1 MTRNDVDSK
10 PEIVSPATRISAP
23 TTTFSPNASIL
34 DLILKLRS
42 CFQLKDSEE
51 VANILQCRED
61 KLKQNITDL
70 KNREDKLNMH
80 NIELKSQLQALI
92 EKCASLETRRE
103 KFAGEKGEIESEL
116 KKYKVECEGY
126 KDKNHLVKYELEK
139 VRLDLKMLKE
149 REEMS
154 VERYERRIVELEK
167 EGKEERERLHVEVV
181 KLREEL
187 ENERVKG
194 REELEKERVKGREE
208 LDKERVK
215 GREEVEKVRGEVAGL
230 IEGKRKAEESARCW
244 KMRYEKCYPRVVKLE
259 EELLVMLGNDP
270 VLGKAVEKWIRSPP
284 VINTKSGNPELVERK
299 KQSNVS
305 KCNENT
311 HASPCVASSA
321 DLPMVDIIGPAET
334 AGPNS
339 SIMARAK
346 RRPTQDQEVIKIDDS
361 DDESPIVETASASKT
376 DKGYGRSFEKD
387 PVSQSISKGKHL
399 SVCTQNYG
407 DADGR
412 NKNKK
417 RKLDSPFPDKAEN
430 SSDSSDESITT
441 VAIEKLLS
449 KIPKNKPFNFDV
461 DMLAAFDKDDELCL
475 HAVCALHRLEKCDK
489 LPQSQGFSAIDATRG
504 SHLAK
509 FLTNGDPKGKLQKS
523 VDELQQYDSKGIDE
537 CRKLARNYYRQL
549 FQMYKKEEDPL
560 FKEYMFKKYPKKSMS

>member
-284 VINTKSGNPELVERK
+284 VINTKSAGNPELVERK

-334 AGPNS
+334 GPNS

>member
-1 MTRNDVDSK
+1 MYC
-10 PEIVSPATRISAP
+10 
-23 TTTFSPNASIL
+23 
-34 DLILKLRS
+34 DL
-42 CFQLKDSEE
+42 Q
-51 VANILQCRED
+51 
-61 KLKQNITDL
+61 
-70 KNREDKLNMH
+70 
-80 NIELKSQLQALI
+80 
-92 EKCASLETRRE
+92 
-103 KFAGEKGEIESEL
+103 
-116 KKYKVECEGY
+116 
-126 KDKNHLVKYELEK
+126 
-139 VRLDLKMLKE
+139 
-149 REEMS
+149 
-154 VERYERRIVELEK
+154 
-167 EGKEERERLHVEVV
+167 
-181 KLREEL
+181 
-187 ENERVKG
+187 
-194 REELEKERVKGREE
+194 
-208 LDKERVK
+208 
-215 GREEVEKVRGEVAGL
+215 
-230 IEGKRKAEESARCW
+230 
-244 KMRYEKCYPRVVKLE
+244 
-259 EELLVMLGNDP
+259 
-270 VLGKAVEKWIRSPP
+270 
-284 VINTKSGNPELVERK
+284 
-299 KQSNVS
+299 
-305 KCNENT
+305 
-311 HASPCVASSA
+311 
-321 DLPMVDIIGPAET
+321 
-334 AGPNS
+334 
-339 SIMARAK
+339 
-346 RRPTQDQEVIKIDDS
+346 
-361 DDESPIVETASASKT
+361 T

>member
-284 VINTKSGNPELVERK
+284 VINTKSAGNPELVERK

-334 AGPNS
+334 DNVQCLPHPPLIVNTYKES
-339 SIMARAK
+339 YIYK
-346 RRPTQDQEVIKIDDS
+346 IKVIS
-361 DDESPIVETASASKT
+361 DIL
-376 DKGYGRSFEKD
+376 YM
-387 PVSQSISKGKHL
+387 L
-399 SVCTQNYG
+399 
-407 DADGR
+407 
-412 NKNKK
+412 
-417 RKLDSPFPDKAEN
+417 
-430 SSDSSDESITT
+430 
-441 VAIEKLLS
+441 
-449 KIPKNKPFNFDV
+449 NF
-461 DMLAAFDKDDELCL
+461 
-475 HAVCALHRLEKCDK
+475 
-489 LPQSQGFSAIDATRG
+489 
-504 SHLAK
+504 
-509 FLTNGDPKGKLQKS
+509 
-523 VDELQQYDSKGIDE
+523 
-537 CRKLARNYYRQL
+537 
-549 FQMYKKEEDPL
+549 
-560 FKEYMFKKYPKKSMS
+560 